1 MEVIVP
7 DAAVNAEVKLMVE
20 LVREVKIAPIVVLS
34 AL

>member
-1 MEVIVP
+1 MEAIVP
-7 DAAVNAEVKLMVE
+7 DAAVNAEVKLTVE